1 MKKNFYFLLMAALV
15 CCLSLS
21 VTSCKDDDK
30 NDNNGQSEEQQDQQ
44 AMQEQDLDNARFAV
58 LDQLADVDTL
68 QENFLSE
75 NFEPGIGMPDGDDE
89 STRIVITNTMEA
101 AAERFA
107 NIVDANID
115 ENTKTYTWTDDK
127 MGTMTYTKG
136 DGTTAWATVDVNI
149 KQVRGLQK
157 IIFRSPEMGNENAS
171 LKGRAYYRFGDIIH
185 RQNYYKKNGSDI
197 GTTQEYWVCVRP
209 AFGPEGKDDSH
220 WATLYKLSHN
230 NYIDHQVGED
240 HLYIP
245 TMLGEDKEHMQNL
258 AEMLYAL
265 LFPEEWEANIYN
277 NSSNKKMKMFGDFK
291 IANEAYH
298 NKYFWANVSNAW
310 ERFQDEDV
318 NVGWLDRPKKDMWH
332 LLFNASREEMR
343 QEISTNGL
351 HLLYKGY
358 SWVKQK
364 DLKCQLWQAKYT
376 NGTGVKS
383 NMHNVEYTK
392 PTGSFKGSTFD
403 CRLMGGKL
411 DNYSGFFNNDGKMRW
426 TVRFATGKELTQ
438 SGKKYSPKE
447 KIPGTWAVYRYYYN
461 VDREG
466 GKDLSK
472 NPEIP
477 IPLF

>member
-171 LKGRAYYRFGDIIH
+171 L
-185 RQNYYKKNGSDI
+185 
-197 GTTQEYWVCVRP
+197 
-209 AFGPEGKDDSH
+209 
-220 WATLYKLSHN
+220 
-230 NYIDHQVGED
+230 
-240 HLYIP
+240 
-245 TMLGEDKEHMQNL
+245 
-258 AEMLYAL
+258 
-265 LFPEEWEANIYN
+265 
-277 NSSNKKMKMFGDFK
+277 
-291 IANEAYH
+291 
-298 NKYFWANVSNAW
+298 
-310 ERFQDEDV
+310 
-318 NVGWLDRPKKDMWH
+318 
-332 LLFNASREEMR
+332 
-343 QEISTNGL
+343 
-351 HLLYKGY
+351 
-358 SWVKQK
+358 
-364 DLKCQLWQAKYT
+364 
-376 NGTGVKS
+376 
-383 NMHNVEYTK
+383 
-392 PTGSFKGSTFD
+392 
-403 CRLMGGKL
+403 
-411 DNYSGFFNNDGKMRW
+411 
-426 TVRFATGKELTQ
+426 
-438 SGKKYSPKE
+438 
-447 KIPGTWAVYRYYYN
+447 
-461 VDREG
+461 
-466 GKDLSK
+466 
-472 NPEIP
+472 
-477 IPLF
+477 